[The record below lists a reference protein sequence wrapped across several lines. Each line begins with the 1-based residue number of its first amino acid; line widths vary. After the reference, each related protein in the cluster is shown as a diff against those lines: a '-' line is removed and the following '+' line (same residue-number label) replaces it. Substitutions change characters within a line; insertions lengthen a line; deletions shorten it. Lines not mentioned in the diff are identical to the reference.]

1 MKSRLLLIAAVLFAS
16 SLLASAARATVLR
29 VVVVQTE
36 DAAAYV
42 KQIEQGQ
49 ALLKKMGS
57 PTIIRVWRARFAGN
71 NAGSVVVSIEYPDII
86 SFANEDKKAMAD
98 PGYQAWLM
106 GLNKIRKV
114 FSDSL
119 YEELTP

>member
-1 MKSRLLLIAAVLFAS
+1 MKSKLLLIAAVVFAS
-16 SLLASAARATVLR
+16 SLLVSTARATVLR
-29 VVVVQTE
+29 VLIVQTE

-57 PTIIRVWRARFAGN
+57 PSILRVWRARFAGDS
-71 NAGSVVVSIEYPDII
+71 AGAVVVSIEYPDMVT
-86 SFANEDKKAMAD
+86 FANEDKKVAAD
-98 PGYQAWLM
+98 PEYQAWLK

-114 FSDSL
+114 VSDSL